1 MTLDEAKEFYVR
13 YLGSSFHMD
22 REEPARYGSFMMLG
36 LGKDTLGEWDEE
48 LLERLFG
55 DLRSGSGR
63 AWVAHGRILDVIRRN
78 NCDVRKHLGRLL
90 DEMERMARLDTFDI
104 TLVLENMAGRNES
117 MSDGGAYVFCG
128 HPDLVPRMNDVVER
142 LIAACSERHDVDD
155 RFERAVGRYRRA
167 YEKWLASSV

>member
-78 NCDVRKHLGRLL
+78 NCDAEASLGRLL

-104 TLVLENMAGRNES
+104 TLVIENMAGRNES
-117 MSDGGAYVFCG
+117 MNAGGAYVFRG